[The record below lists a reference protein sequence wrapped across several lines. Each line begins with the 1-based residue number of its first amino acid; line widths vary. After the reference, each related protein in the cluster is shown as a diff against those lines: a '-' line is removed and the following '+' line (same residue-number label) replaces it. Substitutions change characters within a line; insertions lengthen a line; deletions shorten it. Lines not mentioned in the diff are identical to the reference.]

1 MRKASGAPMVKMI
14 FFDIDGTLIEMG
26 KKQMTARMEETLI
39 RLKEK
44 GILLCIATGRP
55 LREVPCFKRVQF
67 DAYLT
72 FNGSYCRNQKEVIYA
87 NPIFPEDVDQVL
99 ENAAHRHRYV
109 ALATLHEMGAN
120 GKDSNLEEYFAHA
133 NQIIRVAKHFD
144 QLRRQPVYQ
153 MMIACSPDKY
163 GHFTSNTRNVT
174 MTSWSVKAADVIPAN
189 GGKGAAV
196 EKMLGYYGISPD
208 EAMAFGDG
216 KNDIELLRTVG
227 MGIAMGNASDEVK
240 RCAKAVCPS
249 VDEDGIYHYCKQQK
263 MI

>member
-1 MRKASGAPMVKMI
+1 MTKII

-26 KKQMTARMEETLI
+26 KKHMNDRMEETLI
-39 RLKEK
+39 RLREK

-55 LREVPCFKRVQF
+55 LKEVPHFERVQF

-72 FNGSYCRNQKEVIYA
+72 FNGSYCCNQKEVIYS
-87 NPIFPEDVDQVL
+87 NPILPEDVDQVL
-99 ENAAHRHRYV
+99 KNAANRQRHV
-109 ALATLHEMGAN
+109 AVATLHEMGAN
-120 GKDSNLEEYFAHA
+120 GKDPNLEAYFAHA
-133 NQIIRVAKHFD
+133 NQVIDVARDFD

-153 MMIACSPDKY
+153 MMLACSPDEY
-163 GHFTSNTRNVT
+163 SYFTSNTKNVT
-174 MTSWSVKAADVIPAN
+174 MTSWSVTAADVIPAN
-189 GGKGAAV
+189 GGKGIAV
-196 EKMLGYYGISPD
+196 ERILDYYGISPD

-240 RCAKAVCPS
+240 RCAKAVCPP
-249 VDEDGIYHYCKQQK
+249 VEKDGISVYCKQHK